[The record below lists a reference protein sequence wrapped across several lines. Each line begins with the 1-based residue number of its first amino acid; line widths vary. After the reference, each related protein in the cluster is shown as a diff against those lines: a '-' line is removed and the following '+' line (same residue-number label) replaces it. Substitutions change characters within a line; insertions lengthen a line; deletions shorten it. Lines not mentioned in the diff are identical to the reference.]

1 MTGNDKTNPSGP
13 SGERRPL
20 RERGATIG
28 GYAGLAFGLLGQLSV
43 ASETPDQFQ
52 MGQAALFVL
61 ALMIAGYAAGW
72 LLGPAIARLLGET

>member
-1 MTGNDKTNPSGP
+1 MTQDKISKPSGP
-13 SGERRPL
+13 TGEKRPF

-28 GYAGLAFGLLGQLSV
+28 GYFGFGFGFLGQLSV
-43 ASETPDQFQ
+43 ASETPDQFHL
-52 MGQAALFVL
+52 GQAALFVL